1 MSQDIVADG
10 LNRIMNAL
18 RARKGSV
25 TLKAHSKLLLSVL
38 ALAKLK
44 GYIKSYEAQG
54 RNLAIIFDK
63 LNECKAIKPRYA
75 VSVEDLDKYAKR
87 YLPAKDIGMLIVS
100 TNQGLMAHQTA
111 QDKNIGG
118 CLIAYFY

>member
-1 MSQDIVADG
+1 
-10 LNRIMNAL
+10 
-18 RARKGSV
+18 
-25 TLKAHSKLLLSVL
+25 
-38 ALAKLK
+38 
-44 GYIKSYEAQG
+44 
-54 RNLAIIFDK
+54 
-63 LNECKAIKPRYA
+63 
-75 VSVEDLDKYAKR
+75 VEDLDKYAKR